1 MTVGVAS
8 AVATLAVAGAGLWA
22 TWALTDGGR
31 AFTTESARRLSIEQ
45 TPRAVPVTSW
55 SGEGAGAERNVLA
68 GLGPVRIVDFVYT
81 GCPSVC
87 QTLGSTYGQL
97 TRELAEEIARGEVAL
112 LSVGFDLEHDT
123 VQALDDYRARH
134 AAGAG
139 WRALAPR
146 GPDDLRALVDTFGVT
161 VLADGAGGYVHNAA
175 LSVVDARG
183 RLVAVFDVQDVKA
196 VAERARRLS
205 SRGAP

>member
-1 MTVGVAS
+1 MTVSVAS
-8 AVATLAVAGAGLWA
+8 TVATLAVAGAGLWA

-31 AFTTESARRLSIEQ
+31 AFTTQSARRLDIEHA
-45 TPRAVPVTSW
+45 PRMVPVTQW
-55 SGEGAGAERNVLA
+55 SGTNAGRDVLA
-68 GLGPVRIVDFVYT
+68 GPGPVRIVDFVYT
-81 GCPSVC
+81 RCPSIC
-87 QTLGSTYGQL
+87 QTLGGTYGQL
-97 TRELAEEIARGEVAL
+97 TRELADEIARGDVGL

-123 VQALDDYRARH
+123 VQALDDYRSRH

-146 GPDDLRALVDTFGVT
+146 AADDLRALTETFGVT
-161 VLADGAGGYVHNAA
+161 VLADGAGGFVHNAA
-175 LSVVDARG
+175 LSVVDATG

-196 VAERARRLS
+196 VVARARSLS